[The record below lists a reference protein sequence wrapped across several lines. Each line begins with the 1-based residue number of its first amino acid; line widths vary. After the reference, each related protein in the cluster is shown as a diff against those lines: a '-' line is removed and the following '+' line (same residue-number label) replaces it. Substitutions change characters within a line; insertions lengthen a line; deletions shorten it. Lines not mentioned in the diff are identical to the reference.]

1 MSSSSKGLQISK
13 IVSSSDQVSFLVN
26 FFNAVLMSPQICA
39 SITSLQGQGTIFLN
53 SFQNFL
59 HQVPLLAAMRSI
71 ELECVQTFFERAS
84 GFAAVTELK
93 ISTLQ
98 DMNSKQL
105 RLWDTF
111 YSHKKGLQNIFKSFL
126 FSNSYIPIFFD
137 NISAAGDGISK
148 SNVSPILKIITI
160 YSGNMNFIT
169 IIKFVHIILFFTDV
183 LMACPLS
190 IEEVHLKRA
199 SISKS
204 ILNSLAFS
212 RPSNPLTK
220 RLWRFLKTCGLESL
234 EESVQSL
241 LDSNSGAFV
250 SNTHQSIHRLSI
262 DVNIDASVLKDGLC
276 NSFYIL
282 CIVMS
287 HQLTAI
293 DDEEFFEEQQ
303 VMQLEDIK
311 CLIDL
316 LKKCLQKM
324 YLTTPIFE
332 MTDNSKLKL
341 VRATLLEAMTSLFN
355 GLYSRHE
362 RRAFLS
368 EEGKINNSFQCLY

>member
-1 MSSSSKGLQISK
+1 
-13 IVSSSDQVSFLVN
+13 
-26 FFNAVLMSPQICA
+26 
-39 SITSLQGQGTIFLN
+39 
-53 SFQNFL
+53 
-59 HQVPLLAAMRSI
+59 
-71 ELECVQTFFERAS
+71 
-84 GFAAVTELK
+84 
-93 ISTLQ
+93 
-98 DMNSKQL
+98 
-105 RLWDTF
+105 
-111 YSHKKGLQNIFKSFL
+111 
-126 FSNSYIPIFFD
+126 
-137 NISAAGDGISK
+137 
-148 SNVSPILKIITI
+148 
-160 YSGNMNFIT
+160 MNFIT